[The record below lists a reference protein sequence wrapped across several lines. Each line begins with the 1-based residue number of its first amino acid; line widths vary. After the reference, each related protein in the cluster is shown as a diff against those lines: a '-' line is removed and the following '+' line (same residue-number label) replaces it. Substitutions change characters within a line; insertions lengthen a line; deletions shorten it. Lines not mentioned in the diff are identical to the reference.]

1 MLRERERERER
12 GQTGRQTDR
21 QIQSQTD
28 RDKDRE
34 RQRERQT
41 DRQRCREIYKT
52 LINLCPGVWSPHS
65 LHKLSQHVV
74 MDTSRQGTLL
84 QSIQG

>member
-1 MLRERERERER
+1 MLRERERRQTER
-12 GQTGRQTDR
+12 QAGRQTDR
-21 QIQSQTD
+21 YRDSQTD
-28 RDKDRE
+28 RRRQ
-34 RQRERQT
+34 RQRETKKERE
-41 DRQRCREIYKT
+41 RERCREIYKM
-52 LINLCPGVWSPHS
+52 LINLCPGVWSPHR